1 MNVVVRLLNP
11 LLMMAFGLGAGVLLA
26 RWKGLDWRLYGIGA
40 AAFTGSQ
47 IFHIPFNYWAL
58 NPGLVAASEKLSP
71 TGFLVLS
78 ALALGLSAGVFE
90 ETARFLAFRF
100 WLKDERTWGEALMFG
115 AGHGGWEAI
124 LLGALTLFSVF
135 NLLALRGADLA
146 TLIPAESL
154 ALAQTQVDTFWALPW
169 YAVLLGAV
177 ERAATIVFHLS
188 LSVLVL
194 QAFTRGNPLWWALA
208 VLWHAL
214 ADAVAVI
221 AIQTTNM
228 YLTEGIIAL
237 FALAGLGL
245 VYRFREP
252 DLPPIGLAAA
262 PPPPLSLEKIDPHPE
277 EIEDS
282 RYAP

>member
-11 LLMMAFGLGAGVLLA
+11 LLMIAFGLGAGVLLA
-26 RWKGLDWRLYGIGA
+26 RWKGLDWRLYGIGVVT
-40 AAFTGSQ
+40 FTGSQ
-47 IFHIPFNYWAL
+47 IFHLPFNYWAL
-58 NPGLVAASEKLSP
+58 NPGLGAASERLSP
-71 TGFLVLS
+71 TGSLVLS

-124 LLGALTLFSVF
+124 LLGGLTLFSVF
-135 NLLALRGADLA
+135 QLLALRSADLSA
-146 TLIPAESL
+146 LVPPEYL
-154 ALAQTQVDTFWALPW
+154 ALAQTQVATFWALPW
-169 YAVLLGAV
+169 YAVLLGAF

-208 VLWHAL
+208 VLWHTL

-221 AIQTTNM
+221 AIQITNM

-252 DLPPIGLAAA
+252 DLLPAALDIA
-262 PPPPLSLEKIDPHPE
+262 PLPSLPQKSSAPRPE

-282 RYAP
+282 RYAR